1 MLKMLI
7 ILLKTALKTYKI
19 FCDIFGS
26 HVGFQWLPSL
36 HTILLGVGGTIY
48 NNHTLESFK
57 ELGLDSQRVN
67 NFASKFHV
75 HYVNYAAKLV
85 HTKCALSSNVIN
97 SHQVKPA
104 TLLIPIDFPPFL
116 MGEEFYGTR
125 YQSGSFSLIIV
136 ESVCSL
142 PAWLFC

>member
-48 NNHTLESFK
+48 NNHALESLK
-57 ELGLDSQRVN
+57 ELGLISQ
-67 NFASKFHV
+67 
-75 HYVNYAAKLV
+75 
-85 HTKCALSSNVIN
+85 
-97 SHQVKPA
+97 
-104 TLLIPIDFPPFL
+104 
-116 MGEEFYGTR
+116 
-125 YQSGSFSLIIV
+125 
-136 ESVCSL
+136 
-142 PAWLFC
+142 